1 MTVTVIGGDHLGAIP
16 DNLKE
21 NGYDQVKHLTGRK
34 IKHVKR
40 GFPENCDLVL
50 VLTDY
55 VGTKLSRVIKTEA
68 KKKEIPVIFARRSWS
83 CIAKEMNRVNC
94 KNCQAR
100 PKCPY
105 S

>member
-1 MTVTVIGGDHLGAIP
+1 MTVAVIGGDHLGAIP

-21 NGYDQVKHLTGRK
+21 SGYDRVKHLTGRK
-34 IKHVKR
+34 VKHVKR
-40 GFPENCDLVL
+40 SFPENCDLVL

-55 VGTKLSRVIKTEA
+55 VGTNLSRVIKTEA
-68 KKKEIPVIFARRSWS
+68 KKHEVPVIFARRSWA
-83 CIAKEMNRVNC
+83 CIAKEMNRINC
-94 KNCQAR
+94 NNCCSK